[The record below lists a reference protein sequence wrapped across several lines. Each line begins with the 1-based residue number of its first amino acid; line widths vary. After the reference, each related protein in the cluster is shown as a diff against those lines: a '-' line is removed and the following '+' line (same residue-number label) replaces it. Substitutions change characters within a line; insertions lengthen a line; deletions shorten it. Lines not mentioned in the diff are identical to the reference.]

1 MAALKLFGFTHQLL
15 ERSMRV
21 RSARHELLSANI
33 ANADTPGYR
42 PKDLDFTVVMRSALD
57 EREEREIKPDGARAR
72 HDVGGLNALSA
83 LNAIDIQSMVYEPE
97 FPNNRHGEDRLDG
110 NGVSIDRQM
119 ALMSE
124 NSLAYEASLTLLSR
138 ALAGLRYA
146 IGEGRR

>member
-1 MAALKLFGFTHQLL
+1 MKLFGFTQHLL
-15 ERSMRV
+15 ELSLRV

-33 ANADTPGYR
+33 ANADTAGYR
-42 PKDLDFTVVMRSALD
+42 PKDLDFTSVMKSAVED
-57 EREEREIKPDGARAR
+57 NAGAAGGGDGAAK
-72 HDVGGLNALSA
+72 S
-83 LNAIDIQSMVYEPE
+83 IDIQSMVYEPE
-97 FPNNRHGEDRLDG
+97 FPNDRHGEDRMDG

-138 ALAGLRYA
+138 TLANLRYV